1 MTRKSYLQRKDQFR
15 STCNLVTRVKCG
27 KPKVLLFLL
36 SKQRRK
42 LIKLRKNRPALSDA
56 KNEAV
61 KTGEKTEKI
70 LLKRFLFK
78 TSKGGK
84 EKKNSDKWCPVN
96 FKSLITNC

>member
-1 MTRKSYLQRKDQFR
+1 MTRKIIPAEKR
-15 STCNLVTRVKCG
+15 SIQKLVTHVKCG
-27 KPKVLLFLL
+27 EPKVILFLL
-36 SKQRRK
+36 SKQGRK

-78 TSKGGK
+78 TAKRGRK
-84 EKKNSDKWCPVN
+84 RKNSDK
-96 FKSLITNC
+96 